1 MNATI
6 KIPANPHEEELNGV
20 IRSSAT
26 NPDWDREKPTQFW
39 DPSKK
44 VIRSIRRYCYW
55 NSRPGSLPKLIK
67 RYWVLQHRF
76 WCAVAGCEIR
86 IDSPNLGGG
95 FAMPHPGGVLF
106 GATDRSVVGP
116 NLWIA
121 SGVKLVYRE
130 LNPPTD
136 DEDQPPFVIGG
147 GVTIGTGAIITGP
160 LTIGDHA
167 VIGAGAVV
175 IKDVPAR
182 HMAIGNPARNIP
194 LDPTLRKKPE
204 A

>member
-1 MNATI
+1 MSDASEIST
-6 KIPANPHEEELNGV
+6 NPYEEELYGV

-55 NSRPGSLPKLIK
+55 DSRPGLLPKLIK

-86 IDSPNLGGG
+86 IDSPNIGGG
-95 FAMPHPGGVLF
+95 FAMPHPGGVLL
-106 GATDRSVVGP
+106 GGYRAKLGP
-116 NLWIA
+116 NLWVA
-121 SGVKLVYRE
+121 SGVKIVNRG
-130 LNPPTD
+130 LNLP
-136 DEDQPPFVIGG
+136 EDRPGSVIGG
-147 GVTIGTGAIITGP
+147 GVTIGTGAIIAGP
-160 LTIGDHA
+160 VNIGDHA

-194 LDPTLRKKPE
+194 LDPALREKSE
-204 A
+204 S